1 MINWWLITWLVLVTL
16 DQLKVLMTD
25 EHQPWIRVVAMAAS
39 VGLMYMA
46 GIYTELWS
54 VYK

>member
-1 MINWWLITWLVLVTL
+1 MINWWLITYLVLTTLGQLTCLVSNKYEPWLRVSVVT
-16 DQLKVLMTD
+16 
-25 EHQPWIRVVAMAAS
+25 VV